1 MNIID
6 SSLLQFI
13 LYQWPAL
20 LEKTWQQIYLVT
32 LATFLSIIIG
42 IPLALLAHYY
52 KRLRTIVLSIANI
65 LQTIPS
71 LALLAFL
78 LPLFGI
84 GSKPAI
90 IAMALYGLLP
100 IVRAT
105 LTGIES
111 VSAQLLETATAT
123 GLTAYQTLYI
133 LELPLAAPNIISG
146 IKTSAVINVG
156 VATLAAFIGAGGLG
170 DFIMR
175 GLAVDSTRLI
185 LLGAIPAAILAL
197 FMDGFIG
204 FIAKLSD
211 KRVHRHSYKKSKYTL
226 WLIILIILAFITGV
240 TFKLLYL
247 EPRRA
252 EIIVASKNFTESMIL
267 AELTAI
273 MIEDHTEIKVDRKLN
288 LGSTVICH
296 RAMLNQQIDIYPEY
310 TGTAYLIILHKL
322 YNPNLTEQD
331 IYNTV
336 KTAYKKQFNI
346 VWLAP
351 FGFSNSQGIAVR
363 ADMAQQ
369 YHLKTISDLKKIPQ
383 QFSFAAPSESFQRAD
398 GVPGLRKAYD
408 LPLNNTREMDMSLMY
423 DALKNKLVDVSTVF
437 TTDGRIPKYHL
448 QVLIDDKHVAPPY
461 YAAPL
466 IRDAILKR
474 YPQLE
479 SVLAPLAN
487 ILDENTM
494 QQLNAEVDSDHKTPH
509 EVALA
514 FLKGKGLVAE
524 SGTAE

>member
-1 MNIID
+1 MN
-6 SSLLQFI
+6 LNVPTFLQFI
-13 LYQWPAL
+13 AYQWPSL
-20 LEKTWQQIYLVT
+20 LEKTGQQIYLVS
-32 LATFLSIIIG
+32 LATFFSILVG
-42 IPLALLAHYY
+42 VPLALLAHYY
-52 KRLRTIVLSIANI
+52 KRLRTIILSITNV

-78 LPLFGI
+78 LPFFGI

-90 IAMALYGLLP
+90 IAMSLYGLLP

-105 LTGIES
+105 LTGIDS

-123 GLTAYQTLYI
+123 GLTSYQTLFI
-133 LELPLAAPNIISG
+133 VELPLAVPNIISG

-185 LLGAIPAAILAL
+185 LLGAIPAALLAL
-197 FMDGFIG
+197 FIDAFIG

-211 KRVHRHSYKKSKYTL
+211 KRIHRRSYQKSKYTVWAIL
-226 WLIILIILAFITGV
+226 LIIVAFIIGLAFH
-240 TFKLLYL
+240 FLPLNSK
-247 EPRRA
+247 RA
-252 EIIVASKNFTESMIL
+252 EIVVASKNFTESMIL

-273 MIEDHTEIKVDRKLN
+273 MIEDHTQIKVNRKLN
-288 LGSTVICH
+288 LGSTVICQQ
-296 RAMLNQQIDIYPEY
+296 AMQNKQIDIYPEY
-310 TGTAYLIILHKL
+310 TGTAYLIILHKS
-322 YNPNLTEQD
+322 YNPTLSAQEIYD
-331 IYNTV
+331 IV
-336 KTAYKKQFNI
+336 KTDYKKQFNI
-346 VWLAP
+346 VWLSP
-351 FGFSNSQGIAVR
+351 FGFNNSQGIAVR
-363 ADMAQQ
+363 ADMAQK
-369 YHLKTISDLKKIPQ
+369 YHLKTISDLKKIPP

-423 DALKNKLVDVSTVF
+423 DALNNKRVDVSTVF

-448 QVLIDDKHVAPPY
+448 QVLIDDKRVSPPY

-466 IRDAILKR
+466 VRGAILKR

-479 SVLAPLAN
+479 MVLAPLAN
-487 ILDENTM
+487 LLDENTM

-514 FLKGKGLVAE
+514 FLEQRGLVAE
-524 SGTAE
+524 